1 MQKNPKIKLLFST
14 PKWRIGKPQWSIMGT
29 LGPKH
34 NSKSRAKKFTL
45 FAAWARPVDPLAL
58 LWHPTNQGRLQ
69 VWAQRNSDCG
79 QSDIKSDFL
88 IVSYGRSTWRYGVK
102 LNLFYSANL
111 TEWVECNSE
120 NQDKVN
126 SALWGPLRGRG
137 ESPRPLRGSLGHLIK
152 GLLGTKEDPLCPPI
166 AWAPEGLPLVP

>member
-14 PKWRIGKPQWSIMGT
+14 PKWRIGKPQWQNWSIMRIIHYNNGT
-29 LGPKH
+29 LAPNTNKIKNLG
-34 NSKSRAKKFTL
+34 AKKI
-45 FAAWARPVDPLAL
+45 
-58 LWHPTNQGRLQ
+58 HSGCSMNQT
-69 VWAQRNSDCG
+69 CG
-79 QSDIKSDFL
+79 STCSPATSNQPGSSSGLSTKKQWLRTIGHQKWFF

-126 SALWGPLRGRG
+126 SAKLYGVPWGAEGSPL
-137 ESPRPLRGSLGHLIK
+137 SPLG
-152 GLLGTKEDPLCPPI
+152 GTLGT
-166 AWAPEGLPLVP
+166 